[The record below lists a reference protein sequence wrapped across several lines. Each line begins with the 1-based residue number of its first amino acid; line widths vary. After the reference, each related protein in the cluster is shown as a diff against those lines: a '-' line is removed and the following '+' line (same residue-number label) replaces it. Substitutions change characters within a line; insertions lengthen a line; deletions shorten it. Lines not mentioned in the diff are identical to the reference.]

1 MAKIDIISLS
11 GLTAEDGSIV
21 ASGATIKFETIFFI
35 GTSNIEI
42 RPRVFRSRELF
53 ENGFKSVRVLEL
65 PTDFVLAVSDDEYYV
80 ITPQRVYELVNEYLN
95 TLLGENM
102 FEIKIIV

>member
-11 GLTAEDGSIV
+11 GLTAEDGSVV

-53 ENGFKSVRVLEL
+53 ELGYKPIKVLEL
-65 PTDFVLAVSDDEYYV
+65 PTDFVLEISDDEYYT
-80 ITPQRVYELVNEYLN
+80 ITPQRVYELVNDHLN
-95 TLLGENM
+95 ALLGENM